1 MAEEL
6 REQAGSERRPRKA
19 GASAPRAAM
28 PAYARVA
35 ALIRQ
40 RIVDGIY
47 EPGSKLPPERQ
58 FCVEFGVSAMTLR
71 KALATLTHQGLV
83 HAEKGRGT
91 YIRSIALVDTVFR
104 LGQLGTDWL
113 NDSVEIRL
121 LAASTAKAGPDVA
134 QTLAVSPGD
143 RVVYLKRLIL
153 KDEVPGM
160 YHVEY
165 LVSDVRQPI
174 VESQLQLT
182 SLQGV
187 LDPARGRG
195 FPYGRVKLRAACLDD
210 EAARVL
216 QAAPG
221 SPALC
226 LEHVFENN
234 DRRPMSWGWFL
245 MRGDLFQLTGRLGP
259 D

>member
-104 LGQLGTDWL
+104 LGQLGPDWL

>member
-1 MAEEL
+1 MVEEL

-28 PAYARVA
+28 PAHARVA

-47 EPGSKLPPERQ
+47 EPGSKLPPEKQ

-91 YIRSIALVDTVFR
+91 YIRSIALADTVFK

-121 LAASTAKAGPDVA
+121 LAASTTKAGPDVA

>member
-1 MAEEL
+1 MTKEP
-6 REQAGSERRPRKA
+6 REQAGSKRPSTQAGMAAKQA
-19 GASAPRAAM
+19 GA
-28 PAYARVA
+28 PAYARIA
-35 ALIRQ
+35 ALVRQ
-40 RIVDGIY
+40 RIADGTY
-47 EPGSKLPPERQ
+47 APGSKLPPETQ
-58 FCVEFGVSAMTLR
+58 FCTEFGVSAMTLR
-71 KALATLTHQGLV
+71 KALAILAHQGLV

-91 YIRSIALVDTVFR
+91 YIRSIALADTVFK
-104 LGQLGTDWL
+104 LGQLGGDWL

-121 LAASTAKAGPDVA
+121 LGASTAKASPEVA
-134 QTLAVSPGD
+134 KMLAVAPGD
-143 RVVYLKRLIL
+143 RVVYLRRLIL
-153 KDEVPGM
+153 RDEVPGM

-195 FPYGRVKLRAACLDD
+195 FPYGRVRLRAECLD
-210 EAARVL
+210 EQAAQVL
-216 QAAPG
+216 QVAPG

-226 LEHVFENN
+226 LEHVFENS
-234 DRRPMSWGWFL
+234 DHRPMSWGWFL
-245 MRGDLFQLTGRLGP
+245 MRGDLFQLTGQLGP

>member
-1 MAEEL
+1 MTEEP
-6 REQAGSERRPRKA
+6 QAQAASERRPPEA
-19 GASAPRAAM
+19 GG
-28 PAYARVA
+28 PAHARIA
-35 ALIRQ
+35 ALIR
-40 RIVDGIY
+40 RRVADGVY
-47 EPGSKLPPERQ
+47 APGSKLPPEKQ
-58 FCVEFGVSAMTLR
+58 FCTEFGVSAMTLR
-71 KALATLTHQGLV
+71 KALATLAHQGLV

-91 YIRSIALVDTVFR
+91 YIRSMALTDTVFR
-104 LGQLGTDWL
+104 LRQLGNDWL
-113 NDSVEIRL
+113 NDAVEIRL
-121 LAASTAKAGPDVA
+121 LAASTAKAGPEVA
-134 QTLAVSPGD
+134 KMLAVAPGD
-143 RVVYLKRLIL
+143 RVVYLRRLIL

-195 FPYGRVKLRAACLDD
+195 FPYGHVKLRAACLDD

-221 SPALC
+221 SPVLC
-226 LEHVFENN
+226 LEHVFENS

>member
-1 MAEEL
+1 M
-6 REQAGSERRPRKA
+6 QNDQNFVGRRK
-19 GASAPRAAM
+19 
-28 PAYARVA
+28 
-35 ALIRQ
+35 
-40 RIVDGIY
+40 
-47 EPGSKLPPERQ
+47 
-58 FCVEFGVSAMTLR
+58 FH
-71 KALATLTHQGLV
+71 LAFIFDEKTHQGLV